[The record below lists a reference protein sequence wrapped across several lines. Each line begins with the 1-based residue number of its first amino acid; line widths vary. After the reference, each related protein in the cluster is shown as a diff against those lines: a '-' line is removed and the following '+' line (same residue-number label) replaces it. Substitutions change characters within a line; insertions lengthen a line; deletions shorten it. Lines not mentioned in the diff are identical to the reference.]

1 MICPR
6 MPHVY
11 NYYKSS
17 KTKYFTTLILFFQVL
32 EQLSQDGKRLS
43 QLSGGEE
50 AAAVEAKIAET
61 KKRLETAKDGF
72 QKRKEKFQMQRE
84 KSMVRA

>member
-1 MICPR
+1 MNSFPLC
-6 MPHVY
+6 
-11 NYYKSS
+11 
-17 KTKYFTTLILFFQVL
+17 QVL
-32 EQLSQDGKRLS
+32 EQLSQDGKKLS
-43 QLSGGEE
+43 QLSGGDE

-84 KSMVRA
+84 KSMVRCDAQR